1 MPTYYVQWH
10 MRQALVP
17 MLFDEDDPAPLTAA
31 AQARTSAVAPAER
44 SPSAKRKASTQ
55 RTDQDQ
61 PVYSFQSLLKDLAT
75 ICRNTL
81 QFGKIADATFIRITT
96 PTPVQRRALELL
108 GLSL

>member
-1 MPTYYVQWH
+1 MHHTE
-10 MRQALVP
+10 LG
-17 MLFDEDDPAPLTAA
+17 AA
-31 AQARTSAVAPAER
+31 AEARTSPVAPAER
-44 SPSAKRKASTQ
+44 SPSARRKASTQ

-61 PVYSFQSLLKDLAT
+61 PMHSFQSLLKDLAT

-81 QFGKIADATFIRITT
+81 QFATSADATFIRITT